1 MNTVFFENPE
11 EAQAWDMYV
20 AAVISYEGW
29 SEDSFGYMA
38 DAMILE
44 RRKRMAPEK
53 VEREW
58 IAHKLG
64 DPMPCD
70 AGANIWVRIRDGS
83 TLYGTTCSFRWSE
96 IRSNPSGEILE
107 WRPA

>member
-1 MNTVFFENPE
+1 MPE
-11 EAQAWDMYV
+11 ERIVFKDDDEASAWDMYV
-20 AAVISYEGW
+20 AAFIVDKGEPPAVFAAW
-29 SEDSFGYMA
+29 A

-44 RRKRMAPEK
+44 RRKCMAPEK

-58 IAHKLG
+58 IPHKPG

-70 AGANIWVRIRDGS
+70 KSMLVDIKIEGGSSYADQAANKINWSD
-83 TLYGTTCSFRWSE
+83 CFRPV
-96 IRSNPSGEILE
+96 IA